1 MWVLDFR
8 CFPSSQHQVTE
19 EVCIYFEKDE
29 DDDIEDED
37 DDDDDDD
44 DVEVV
49 VVDDRNTHEVEVSET
64 ADRTTSSVTWVV
76 P

>member
-1 MWVLDFR
+1 M
-8 CFPSSQHQVTE
+8 
-19 EVCIYFEKDE
+19 CIYFEKDE
-29 DDDIEDED
+29 DDDIED
-37 DDDDDDD
+37 D

-49 VVDDRNTHEVEVSET
+49 VLVDDRNTHEVEVSET

>member
-8 CFPSSQHQVTE
+8 CFPSSQHRVRE

-29 DDDIEDED
+29 DDDIED
-37 DDDDDDD
+37 D

-49 VVDDRNTHEVEVSET
+49 VLVDDRNTYEVEDSET
-64 ADRTTSSVTWVV
+64 VDRTTSSVTWVV

>member
-29 DDDIEDED
+29 DDDIED
-37 DDDDDDD
+37 D
-44 DVEVV
+44 DVAVV
-49 VVDDRNTHEVEVSET
+49 VLVDDRNTHEVEDSET
-64 ADRTTSSVTWVV
+64 VDRTTSSVTWVV